1 MEVSHIRPIPPA
13 NSFRYYVA
21 LKISILIIISFQNNR
36 AALLEKAYAKLQ
48 GGYEILRG
56 GRITEAFSNLT
67 GGVTETY
74 DLKHPSENFFN
85 MILKAYKRN
94 TLMGAVK
101 IKFTGEVGLPKGHA
115 YAVTSV
121 ASIVDIYGNV
131 TNLIRIRNPWG
142 NETEYTGDWGDY
154 SIKWKKVSVE
164 EKQRIK
170 WNAKGDGEFW
180 MSFRDFLIHFDIL
193 DICNL
198 TPDLLTR
205 EPHTG
210 REWKV
215 TTFQEVWRKNDK
227 NKHEFL
233 AVDPDPDDNEDYC
246 TIVVAIMY
254 ISRNRRDVNRLGLKI
269 TSPNDKKFIKVTKPD
284 DYASCESVF
293 RFDVQPGQYHFE
305 IQSFDTQANFEYL
318 FRIFYETKK
327 TGTIYPILFDPPI
340 LNACKEFK
348 KCKKYSKKEKKVNR
362 IKYYS
367 QKKKNGTKVCNIM

>member
-1 MEVSHIRPIPPA
+1 
-13 NSFRYYVA
+13 
-21 LKISILIIISFQNNR
+21 
-36 AALLEKAYAKLQ
+36 LEKAYAKLH
-48 GGYEILRG
+48 GGYEILKG
-56 GRITEAFSNLT
+56 GRITNAFSNLT

-74 DLKHPSENFFN
+74 DLKHPPENFFN

-94 TLMGAVK
+94 TLMGAGK
-101 IKFTGEVGLPKGHA
+101 LKNTGDVGLPKGHA
-115 YAVTSV
+115 YAVTDV
-121 ASIVDIYGNV
+121 TPIVDIYGNV

-142 NETEYTGDWGDY
+142 DETEYTGDWGDY
-154 SIKWKKVSVE
+154 SIKWKKISAE

-180 MSFRDFLIHFDIL
+180 MSFKDFLIHFDIL

-205 EPHTG
+205 DPHAG

-254 ISRNRRDVNRLGLKI
+254 ISRNRKDVNRLGLKI

-284 DYASCESVF
+284 EYAGCESVF

-327 TGTIYPILFDPPI
+327 TGTIYPMLFDPPI
-340 LNACKEFK
+340 VSASKEFK
-348 KCKKYSKKEKKVNR
+348 KCKQHSKKEKKVNR

-367 QKKKNGTKVCNIM
+367 QKKNGTKVCNIM